1 MLSLRLHPEADAEGI
16 AAAHYIKEEDPLQS
30 ELFKEAL
37 QTSIYWARTQPL
49 IFRCFEED
57 FRKIKIG
64 KFRYLLVFRI
74 RGDEIQILAVAHT
87 SRRPGYWKDRA
98 KTLQG

>member
-1 MLSLRLHPEADAEGI
+1 MLSLRLHPEADSEGV

-57 FRKIKIG
+57 
-64 KFRYLLVFRI
+64 
-74 RGDEIQILAVAHT
+74 
-87 SRRPGYWKDRA
+87 
-98 KTLQG
+98 